1 MKTLVL
7 FVCCFI
13 ACLSVKSQTLV
24 GSWTGELEV
33 GLQKLRLVFRLDT
46 NAQGIP
52 VGFFDSPDEV
62 PRRAVTMGMISIMQA
77 KKILLVANG
86 PAKKEI
92 LTRAFEGPITPQIPA
107 SILQLHPDITVIY
120 SEV

>member
-33 GLQKLRLVFRLDT
+33 GLQKLR
-46 NAQGIP
+46 
-52 VGFFDSPDEV
+52 
-62 PRRAVTMGMISIMQA
+62 
-77 KKILLVANG
+77 
-86 PAKKEI
+86 
-92 LTRAFEGPITPQIPA
+92 
-107 SILQLHPDITVIY
+107 
-120 SEV
+120 